1 MYEII
6 SVIIY
11 YKSMVFNVVIIP
23 YNAHTLYYNL
33 MFSILKEG
41 TFMKKPYLF
50 LCFLSALSLG
60 FSTLG
65 FNANADVK
73 KYEEEVQKSQFL
85 SRHWD
90 ESELKERF
98 QNFLSALQKQEGIED
113 YIVPDINEDE
123 KETIREF
130 FRPYEKKELTYVH
143 TKMDILNQVSGTDEY
158 NDLRGIFKLT
168 FRVKEGAKT
177 IEHTVLM
184 HMARLGDA
192 NGIKWKIY
200 KIIWSDKGIDVSDV
214 KLIQLEKPK
223 RGEQVCIMTTDAG
236 VIKMRLF
243 PEQAPVA
250 VKNWIELS
258 KQGFYNGTPFA
269 RVIKD
274 FVIQGGA
281 LDGSGDESKSI
292 YNGFFEDEVHKGLY
306 NFNGALCLG
315 NNGPHTNGNQFYIVQ
330 KKNVNESV
338 FPNTSL
344 PANVEEK
351 YKEVGGLPELDGRYT
366 VLGQVYEGMDVV
378 EKIAAQ
384 ETDKN
389 DAPVA
394 NPVKIQK
401 IEFQRYR

>member
-1 MYEII
+1 
-6 SVIIY
+6 
-11 YKSMVFNVVIIP
+11 
-23 YNAHTLYYNL
+23 
-33 MFSILKEG
+33 
-41 TFMKKPYLF
+41 MKKLYLCF
-50 LCFLSALSLG
+50 CFLSALA
-60 FSTLG
+60 FSFFAFG
-65 FNANADVK
+65 FNSNADVK
-73 KYEEEVQKSQFL
+73 KYEEEIQTSQFL

-98 QNFLSALQKQEGIED
+98 QNFLSAVQKQEGIED
-113 YIVPDINEDE
+113 YIVPNINEDE
-123 KETIREF
+123 KEAIRNF
-130 FRPYEKKELTYVH
+130 FRPYEAKEITYVY
-143 TKMDILNQVSGTDEY
+143 TKMHILNQVAGTDEY
-158 NDLRGIFKLT
+158 NDLRGILELN

-177 IEHTVLM
+177 TEYTIFM
-184 HMARLGDA
+184 NMARLGDA

-200 KIIWSDKGIDVSDV
+200 KILWNDKGIDVSNV
-214 KLIQLEKPK
+214 NIIQLDRPK

-243 PEQAPVA
+243 PDKAPVA

-258 KQGFYNGTPFA
+258 NNGFYNGTPFA

-330 KKNVNESV
+330 KKTVNEEV
-338 FPNTSL
+338 FPKASL
-344 PANVEEK
+344 PVNVEEK

-366 VLGQVYEGMDVV
+366 VFGQVYEGMDVV
-378 EKIAAQ
+378 EKIATQ